1 MKIPHSIEQIKQV
14 CIDAGHVPGANK
26 SPCVPAYSEGAQM
39 WALQN
44 MLAGALEERFD
55 DVDVFFT
62 RERPDEILTPG
73 GQDVFQRGKRAKGA
87 DLFVSLHSN
96 ASNNVKCD
104 RINFV
109 TVFYPYD
116 GRNNSAAAADTLA
129 DAAETAMYSHVK
141 KLSHYQT
148 LTRQGSYGDWYGVM
162 RGAASVGVPLY
173 FIVEHGFHTNADNA
187 VALLDP
193 ATLTDIAIAEALAI
207 GEILGLHEREFVPGD
222 VNGDGH
228 IDARDYAM
236 LKRYLLGTYDL
247 TVAELARADANGDG
261 IVNAADYATIKRK
274 VLGTL

>member
-1 MKIPHSIEQIKQV
+1 MKNPYSIEQIKQV

-26 SPCVPAYSEGAQM
+26 SPCVPAYSEGTQM

-44 MLAGALEERFD
+44 MLAGALEELFD

-62 RERPDEILTPG
+62 RERPDEKLTPS

-104 RINFV
+104 GINFV

-187 VALLDP
+187 VALLDS
-193 ATLTDIAIAEALAI
+193 ATLADIAAAEALAI
-207 GEILGLHEREFVPGD
+207 GEILGLHKREYKPGD

-236 LKRYLLGTYDL
+236 LKRYLLGTYEL
-247 TVAELARADANGDG
+247 TAAELARADANGDG
-261 IVNAADYATIKRK
+261 VVNAADYATIKRK

>member
-1 MKIPHSIEQIKQV
+1 MKIPYSIEQIKQV
-14 CIDAGHVPGANK
+14 CIDAGHVPGANN
-26 SPCVPAYSEGAQM
+26 SPCVSGYSEGAQM

-44 MLAGALEERFD
+44 MLAGALEELFD
-55 DVDVFFT
+55 NVDVFFT

-73 GQDVFQRGKRAKGA
+73 GNDVFQRGKRAKGA

-104 RINFV
+104 NVNFV

-129 DAAETAMYSHVK
+129 DAAETGMYSHVK

-173 FIVEHGFHTNADNA
+173 FIIEHGFHTNADNA
-187 VALLDP
+187 AALLDS
-193 ATLTDIAIAEALAI
+193 ATLADIAAAEALAI
-207 GEILGLHEREFVPGD
+207 GEILGLHKREYQPGD
-222 VNGDGH
+222 INGDGH

-247 TVAELARADANGDG
+247 TVEQIRRADANGDG
-261 IVNAADYATIKRK
+261 VVDAADYMTIKRK
-274 VLGTL
+274 VLETL